1 MTTRS
6 NVAEFYD
13 YMGRQFAEK
22 CDNCG
27 DCLQACSVFP
37 LTRFADRGPRAVME
51 KITDLLKGGEV
62 SEEAYDMAFSC
73 NLACGRC
80 DKACPKGLVPSL
92 AFMTAI
98 VKIASAGKEPPPL
111 SYQLKPGSRYS
122 FAKLF
127 SALQARPSEKRWMT
141 RAPSSP
147 EPVDVVLFSG
157 CASAGMPNIV
167 LDIMDI
173 LDRMGINFAALAG
186 DEICCGSGPL
196 IWGDTEACLTMGRDF
211 VSNIA
216 AFSPK
221 KAVFF
226 CPGCYMICLGML
238 PQFMSVPFESYELAQ
253 FLTENLDKIPF
264 ANPVNKVVAL
274 HDSCSVARLGTF
286 EPARMLLRAI
296 PGLTL
301 VEMEHNRE
309 NALCCGG
316 LTNINR
322 PEISEPLRRAP
333 LEEAKA
339 TAADILATICVG
351 CQESFAPLEDQY
363 PFEVRSYIS
372 LVAEAVGVQHEDRF
386 KPLVKAGDASQVL
399 ARVRDYINTS
409 DYSLEELERVLP
421 QYLNRFCPKHARL
434 SP

>member
-1 MTTRS
+1 MTTRGK
-6 NVAEFYD
+6 VAEFYD
-13 YMGRQFAEK
+13 HMGRQFAEN

-27 DCLQACSVFP
+27 DCLKACSVFP

-51 KITDLLKGGEV
+51 KITDLLKGGDV

-73 NLACGRC
+73 NLGCGRC
-80 DKACPKGLVPSL
+80 DKACPKGLVASL

-98 VKIASAGKEPPPL
+98 IKIASAGKEPPPL
-111 SYQLKPGSRYS
+111 SYQLKPGNRYS

-127 SALQARPSEKRWMT
+127 SALQVRPSEKRWMT
-141 RAPSSP
+141 RAPASP
-147 EPVDVVLFSG
+147 KPVDVVFFAG
-157 CASAGMPNIV
+157 CASAGMPHIV
-167 LDIMDI
+167 LDIIGI
-173 LDRMGINFAALAG
+173 LDRMGMNFAALAG

-196 IWGDTEACLTMGRDF
+196 IWGDTEASLTMGRDF
-211 VSNIA
+211 VSNIT

-226 CPGCYMICLGML
+226 CPGCHMICLGML
-238 PQFMSVPFESYELAQ
+238 PQFMSVPFECCELAQ
-253 FLTENLDKIPF
+253 FLTENLDRIPF
-264 ANPVNKVVAL
+264 VNPVNKVVAL
-274 HDSCSVARLGTF
+274 HDSCSVARLGMF
-286 EPARMLLRAI
+286 EPTRMLLRAI

-309 NALCCGG
+309 KALCCGG

-333 LEEAKA
+333 LKEAKD
-339 TAADILATICVG
+339 TGADILATICVG

-386 KPLVKAGDASQVL
+386 KPLVKAKDATQVL
-399 ARVRDYINTS
+399 ARVRDYVNFT

-421 QYLNRFCPKHARL
+421 QYLNRFCPKHGRP